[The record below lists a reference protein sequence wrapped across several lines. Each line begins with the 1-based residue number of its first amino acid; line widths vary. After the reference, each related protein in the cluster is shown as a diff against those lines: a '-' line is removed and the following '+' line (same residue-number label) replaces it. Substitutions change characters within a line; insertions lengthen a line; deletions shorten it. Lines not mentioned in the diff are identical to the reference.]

1 MLTQLI
7 KTTLSFSVVCFSC
20 TSTVFIV
27 SFKFLEVGNAF
38 CHIIVSVKMTS
49 FENALQVLLYPS
61 NLCASLAY
69 SFVWYLFVYV
79 YVLDCFETT
88 SHYIALAGLELIVFI
103 DTCDL
108 PM

>member
-7 KTTLSFSVVCFSC
+7 KTTLSFSVVCFTC
-20 TSTVFIV
+20 TSTVFTV
-27 SFKFLEVGNAF
+27 SFKFFEVGNAF
-38 CHIIVSVKMTS
+38 CHIIVSVKMTF
-49 FENALQVLLYPS
+49 FENAFLLYPS

-79 YVLDCFETT
+79 YVSDCFETA

-108 PM
+108 PI